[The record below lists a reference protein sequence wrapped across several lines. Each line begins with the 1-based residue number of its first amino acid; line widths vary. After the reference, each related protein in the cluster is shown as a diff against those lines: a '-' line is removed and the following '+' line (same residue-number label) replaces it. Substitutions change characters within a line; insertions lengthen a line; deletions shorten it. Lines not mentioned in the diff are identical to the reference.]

1 MNTQFWELN
10 LVQKLITIILGI
22 EHSNYKV
29 SIILVTASNI

>member
-22 EHSNYKV
+22 EYPNYKV